1 MFIEHVHLGKLKK
14 KIIIQKPWFAQV
26 KIGTK
31 KSQKIKQKYSKII
44 RLNKV
49 AKVGQT
55 SFLSSQQQNLQL
67 SCCSKCL
74 QSENGPSFPFQYC
87 EFICNSIVWCTFPLT
102 KY

>member
-1 MFIEHVHLGKLKK
+1 MSRIQYNLITTSAATKLKK
-14 KIIIQKPWFAQV
+14 I
-26 KIGTK
+26 
-31 KSQKIKQKYSKII
+31 YRKII

-49 AKVGQT
+49 AKEGQI

-74 QSENGPSFPFQYC
+74 QSENVPSFPFQYC
-87 EFICNSIVWCTFPLT
+87 EFICNSIVWGTFPLT